1 MNEIDQ
7 LQLLRE
13 AEHRR
18 AQREFQT
25 TIPEPI
31 GNDVAIRMA
40 ELEAKFKAN
49 PLPQSKISD
58 HEREQKLQALTK
70 AAGIP
75 RRHSERNEFKN
86 EHWRQ
91 KLESLRAKLGSGFL
105 IALIGIRGCGK
116 TQMAVELIRAQIQRL
131 KSAHL
136 TTAMDI
142 FLDIKSAYR
151 KGSEIDE
158 RQILNRFFEP
168 RLLVIDE
175 IQERA
180 ETAWEDRILTHL
192 VDRRYKDERDTIL
205 VGNSTREKF
214 EKEMGASI
222 VSRLNETGGII
233 VCDWESFRR

>member
-1 MNEIDQ
+1 MSKLAWQNWKRNLKPIRCRNQ
-7 LQLLRE
+7 KS
-13 AEHRR
+13 
-18 AQREFQT
+18 QT
-25 TIPEPI
+25 MR
-31 GNDVAIRMA
+31 G
-40 ELEAKFKAN
+40 
-49 PLPQSKISD
+49 SG
-58 HEREQKLQALTK
+58 KLQALTK

-75 RRHSERNEFKN
+75 RRHSERNEFEN
-86 EHWRQ
+86 EHWKR

-151 KGSEIDE
+151 KDSEIDE